1 MALAELPSKSGDR
14 RRWSNLPG
22 AAATHAISQAALKTP
37 GMILVISAD
46 TQSAERLQDE
56 LRFFLGDQR
65 PILHL
70 PDWETLTYDSFSP
83 HQDIISERLDVLNQL
98 AISDTGIVIIPA
110 TTLIQ
115 RIAPTQFI
123 LGSSLVLAKGQKFDI
138 TAMRRR
144 LQGAAY
150 RAVETVFE
158 HGEYAVR
165 GAIMDIFPMG
175 SEHPYRI
182 DLFDDEIDSLR
193 TFDPETQRS
202 IDQVDNI
209 SLLPAREFPLTD
221 DAIKLF
227 KNQWFQTFHSDAREC
242 PIYRDVSQGL
252 SPAGIE
258 YYLPLFFDKVDTL
271 FDYLPPDTLI
281 FCDDIEEKLR
291 SHWQETKD
299 RYENLRYDIQKPILP
314 PEEIILPPDE
324 LFARLKAYP
333 RIDFRQEADDREH
346 SWGYGILPDL
356 TINERGQHP
365 LAALTNFVESATS
378 RLLIVAESNG
388 RREVVDELLTR
399 HGMHAKVVEHWHE
412 FINNNHKLC
421 LTVAPLERGLV
432 IDSLS
437 PDFSGIALITEQ
449 QLFGDRV
456 LQKRR
461 RNREK
466 GNFAELAIKSLTE
479 LSIDAPVVHIDHG
492 VGRYQGLQTLRI
504 DGQET
509 EFLTLVYQEEAKLY
523 VPVSSLHL
531 ISRYT
536 GAGEGLAP
544 LHRLGGETW
553 QKAKRKAA
561 EQVHDVAAELLNI
574 YARREAK
581 KGFSYPEPDDNYEEF
596 VRSFPFEETPDQE
609 SAIESVI
616 ADMVAEKSMDRLI
629 CGDVGFGKTEVAMR
643 AAFIALQSGKQVA
656 VLVPTTLLA
665 QQHTRTFVDRFA
677 DWPVNIDSI
686 SRFKTKKEQ
695 REVIDRMRTGH
706 LDIVIGTHALISDGL
721 EFKNLGLLVI
731 DEEHRFGVRQ
741 KEKLK
746 SLRAEVDILT
756 LTATP
761 IPRTLNMAMS
771 GMRDLSIIAT
781 PPAKRLS
788 IKTFVRQHNDGL
800 IKEAIQRELMRGGQ
814 VYYLHN
820 EVRTIENTAEKL
832 QEMVPQATIAIG
844 HGQMRERE
852 LEQVMSDFYHKRANV
867 LVCSTIIETG
877 IDIPS
882 ANTIIMDRA
891 DKFGLAQL
899 HQLRGRVG
907 RSHHQAYAYL
917 LTPHPKAM
925 TPDAV
930 KRLDAIADA
939 EDLGAGFI
947 LATLDLE
954 IRGAGELLGDE
965 QTGNLQTIGYSLYM
979 EMLDQAVKAIRE
991 GKTPNLDRPLREGTE
1006 VNLHLPALIPN
1017 DYLPDVHMRLVLYK
1031 RISNAG
1037 SEEQLRE
1044 LQVEMIDRFGLLP
1057 EPVKTLFR
1065 ITALKLI
1072 AESLGIKKLDAGEN
1086 GGKIEFDQETT
1097 VDPGAIVALVQ
1108 SEPHRY
1114 RLATANQLIFD
1125 DKMEKIETRFNKV
1138 ERLLERLEKRR
1149 IAVAS

>member
-1 MALAELPSKSGDR
+1 MITHPELPTTPGDR

-22 AAATHAISQAALKTP
+22 AAETHAIAGVASSHQ
-37 GMILVISAD
+37 GMILVIAAD
-46 TQSAERLQDE
+46 TLGAERLHDE
-56 LRFFLGDQR
+56 LQFFLGSDTT
-65 PILHL
+65 ILHL
-70 PDWETLTYDSFSP
+70 PDWETLIYDAFSP

-98 AISDTGIVIIPA
+98 AVLESGIVVIPA
-110 TTLIQ
+110 TTLSQ
-115 RIAPTQFI
+115 RMAPAQFI
-123 LGSSLVLAKGQKFDI
+123 LGTSLVLAKGQKFDI
-138 TAMRRR
+138 PQMRRR

-150 RAVETVFE
+150 RSVETVYE

-175 SEHPYRI
+175 SDFPYRI
-182 DLFDDEIDSLR
+182 DLFDDEIDTLR

-202 IDQVDNI
+202 VEQVDEI
-209 SLLPAREFPLTD
+209 SLLPAREFPLNS
-221 DAIKLF
+221 DAINQF
-227 KNQWFQTFHSDAREC
+227 KDQWFLRFQGDPRSC

-258 YYLPLFFDKVDTL
+258 YYLPLFFEGLESL
-271 FDYLPPDTLI
+271 FDYLPDDTLV
-281 FCDDIEEKLR
+281 FCDDIEPKLDAY
-291 SHWQETKD
+291 WQETED

-314 PEEIILPPDE
+314 PRDILMPLDE
-324 LFARLKAYP
+324 LFARLKQYP
-333 RIDFRQEADDREH
+333 RVDFRATPQDKGRVFD
-346 SWGYGILPDL
+346 YKLLQDL
-356 TINERGQHP
+356 TINERSQTP
-365 LAALTNFVESATS
+365 LDALKQFVDGSTA
-378 RLLIVAESNG
+378 RLLITTESNG
-388 RREVVDELLTR
+388 RREVVDDLLAQQGLST
-399 HGMHAKVVEHWHE
+399 KVVEDWQS
-412 FINNNHKLC
+412 FIEDDCELAI
-421 LTVAPLERGLV
+421 TVAPLDRPLAIGN
-432 IDSLS
+432 
-437 PDFSGIALITEQ
+437 IAMITER

-461 RNREK
+461 RDREK
-466 GNFAELAIKSLTE
+466 ENFAELAIKSLTE
-479 LSIDAPVVHIDHG
+479 LSIGAPVVHIDNG
-492 VGRYQGLQTLRI
+492 IGRYQGLQTLTI

-509 EFLTLVYQEEAKLY
+509 EFLALLYQEDAKLY

-561 EQVHDVAAELLNI
+561 EQIHDVAAELLNI
-574 YARREAK
+574 YARREAR
-581 KGFSYPEPDDNYEEF
+581 KGFSYPVPDFNYDQF
-596 VRSFPFEETPDQE
+596 ARAFPFEETPDQE
-609 SAIESVI
+609 SAIENVI
-616 ADMVAEKSMDRLI
+616 SDMVSEKSMDRLI

-643 AAFIALQSGKQVA
+643 AAFIAIQSGKQVA
-656 VLVPTTLLA
+656 ILVPTTLLA
-665 QQHTRTFVDRFA
+665 QQHTETFKDRFVE
-677 DWPVNIDSI
+677 WPVNIDSI
-686 SRFKTKKEQ
+686 SRFKTTKEQ
-695 REVIDRMRTGH
+695 KAVIAKMGTGN
-706 LDIVIGTHALISDGL
+706 LDIIIGTHGLIQEGL
-721 EFKNLGLLVI
+721 DFKNLGLLII

-788 IKTFVRQHNDGL
+788 IKTFVRQSNEGM

-820 EVRTIENTAEKL
+820 EVRTIENTATKL
-832 QEMVPQATIAIG
+832 QELVPQATIAIG

-852 LEQVMSDFYHKRANV
+852 LEQVMSDFYHKRSNV
-867 LVCSTIIETG
+867 LLCTTIIETG
-877 IDIPS
+877 IDIPN

-925 TPDAV
+925 TSDAV

-947 LATLDLE
+947 LATHDLE

-979 EMLDQAVKAIRE
+979 EMLDRAVKAIKE
-991 GKTPNLDRPLREGTE
+991 GKTPNLDRPLKEGTE
-1006 VNLHLPALIPN
+1006 INLHLPALIPD
-1017 DYLPDVHMRLVLYK
+1017 DYLQDVHMRLVLYK
-1031 RISNAG
+1031 RISNA
-1037 SEEQLRE
+1037 ETEDQLRE

-1057 EPVKTLFR
+1057 EPVKNLFR
-1065 ITALKLI
+1065 VTTLKLH
-1072 AESLGIKKLDAGEN
+1072 AEKLGIKKLDAGER

-1097 VDPGAIVALVQ
+1097 IDPGSIVKLVQ

-1114 RLATANQLIFD
+1114 KLATANQLVFD
-1125 DKMEKIETRFNKV
+1125 DKMEKIDTRFTKV
-1138 ERLLERLEKRR
+1138 ERLLERLDNKRVN
-1149 IAVAS
+1149 IAG